1 MRDTLAA
8 PSPRF
13 GCSLTRACVS
23 VAVSVVAGLLRC
35 RYETRRRPP
44 QPHALSY
51 RFACTSAQKGLV
63 SEVVVPLLS
72 MQSSVLLCI
81 STLLDGSNHYS
92 KMIALR
98 DETGKP
104 VFESIAISL
113 VCDACLKSDH
123 PEKCINNA

>member
-1 MRDTLAA
+1 MT
-8 PSPRF
+8 PSPRP
-13 GCSLTRACVS
+13 A
-23 VAVSVVAGLLRC
+23 
-35 RYETRRRPP
+35 
-44 QPHALSY
+44 HALAARSHAHVRLCLCLSWQAY
-51 RFACTSAQKGLV
+51 CDAGLV

-123 PEKCINNA
+123 PEKYAIY